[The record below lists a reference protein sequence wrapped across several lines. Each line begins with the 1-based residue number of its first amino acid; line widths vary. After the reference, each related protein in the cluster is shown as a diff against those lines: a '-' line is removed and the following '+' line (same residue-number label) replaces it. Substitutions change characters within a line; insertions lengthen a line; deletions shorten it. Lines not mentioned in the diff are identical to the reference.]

1 RIEPDDGPGLAQDAR
16 GALRDHAGPRG
27 DVEELHAD
35 AQPRLQEH
43 PAPVVAPG
51 AERAEVADEV
61 VVLGGVV
68 EEGADERP
76 AVALALVIFLQNG
89 MRHRAAVCRVV
100 PIARVAAHIVVGAPP
115 RRTVR
120 DERRRDKGLV
130 DGTSILSTPPLRAGP
145 PRYRNRPRLGST
157 TDHRSPSA
165 TVEFMRVGLRLIG
178 HAQED
183 LPYTGSANSRSW

>member
-1 RIEPDDGPGLAQDAR
+1 
-16 GALRDHAGPRG
+16 
-27 DVEELHAD
+27 
-35 AQPRLQEH
+35 
-43 PAPVVAPG
+43 
-51 AERAEVADEV
+51 
-61 VVLGGVV
+61 
-68 EEGADERP
+68 
-76 AVALALVIFLQNG
+76 
-89 MRHRAAVCRVV
+89 VCRVV

-130 DGTSILSTPPLRAGP
+130 DGTSIVSTPPLRAGP

-165 TVEFMRVGLRLIG
+165 TVAFMRLGLRLIG

-183 LPYTGSANSRSW
+183 LPYTGECEFAVMVREDGFSFPGCWGSDKPMTYDPDDREYPFKGRSDGMLFWLAPS